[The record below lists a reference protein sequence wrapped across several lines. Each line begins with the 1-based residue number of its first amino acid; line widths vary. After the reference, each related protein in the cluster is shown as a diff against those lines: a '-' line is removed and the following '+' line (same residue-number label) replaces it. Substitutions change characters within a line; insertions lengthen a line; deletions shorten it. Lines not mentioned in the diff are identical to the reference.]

1 MKTIAT
7 IAKKIAA
14 AGEVPAVKMTADEVK
29 TAAQIA
35 LQNPQESA
43 RILRDMAQAG
53 GRRAAQAY
61 MIAQEACNRLS
72 YHDERYP
79 AFSRIRKIANAT
91 AIGVSPDYAF
101 WATPDNLWRKIRE
114 TSVARQIAAAE
125 SAGLSYVHS
134 AARRGYRE
142 TGSWYAPRLDCVAI
156 ATGTP
161 WRGSNQYH
169 TVNYYR

>member
-1 MKTIAT
+1 MET

-29 TAAQIA
+29 TAADIA
-35 LQNPQESA
+35 LQNPQEST
-43 RILRDMAQAG
+43 RILREMVQAG
-53 GRRAAQAY
+53 GRRAACAY
-61 MIAQEACNRLS
+61 RIAREVCRRLS

-79 AFSRIRKIANAT
+79 AFNRIQMLANAT
-91 AIGVSPDYAF
+91 AIGISPNYAF
-101 WATPDNLWRKIRE
+101 WAAPDNLWRKIRE
-114 TSVARQIAAAE
+114 TSVARQIATAE
-125 SAGLSYVHS
+125 SAGLSYVRS

-142 TGSWYAPRLDCVAI
+142 TGSWYAPRLDCIAI
-156 ATGTP
+156 AIGTP